1 MLPVIP
7 TITISSSLGA
17 AAVVFTAGK
26 PTKVL
31 GLEVFVVLWA
41 AQFVTWG
48 FWYMFIYPFFISPLR
63 KLPTPG
69 GWRLVT
75 GHSIEAISR
84 GMGVSARD
92 WIAETANEGFIRIYG
107 PFHRE
112 HLIITSPQA
121 LGEVLVSKAYEFE
134 KPSTIRSFFGPV
146 LGHGLVLA
154 EGHDHKMQRRN
165 LMPAFAFRHIKDLYP
180 LFWRKTCDV
189 VRVMTEQCQVDG
201 YAEFEVGHWA
211 GRVSLDIIGIAGLGR
226 DFDATHNEDDEI
238 VKTYMLIT
246 TPTMQDRLLL
256 VMADFLTAFIP
267 MSILLH
273 VPIPRAIEAKG
284 AAKKIRDVCKDVIR
298 LKSQKLADSKLEDVD
313 ILSVALRSGMFSE
326 EELIN
331 HMMTFL
337 GAGHETTASA
347 LSFAIYAVCRHPE
360 VQTRLRQEVRANL
373 APPVGDDGREMTS
386 MEIDGLPYLA
396 AVCNEVL
403 RMYSPVPQ
411 TIRETV
417 RDTTIQGQLLPRG
430 TRLLLV
436 PWATNVDTRFWGPDG
451 GEFKPERWLVARDD
465 DDDDG
470 LGGTAASVKAA
481 SVGGA
486 SSNYA
491 FLSFL
496 HGPRSCIGQSFAKAE
511 FACLLAAWVGRFEF
525 TLRDEAM
532 MDEATVMFEQLVT
545 AKVAGGIHVRAR
557 AVPGW

>member
-1 MLPVIP
+1 MPPAIP

-17 AAVVFTAGK
+17 AAVVFTAGE

-48 FWYMFIYPFFISPLR
+48 FWI
-63 KLPTPG
+63 T
-69 GWRLVT
+69 
-75 GHSIEAISR
+75 
-84 GMGVSARD
+84 
-92 WIAETANEGFIRIYG
+92 ETTNEGFIRFYG
-107 PFHRE
+107 AFHRE
-112 HLIITSPQA
+112 YLIVTSPQA
-121 LGEVLVSKAYEFE
+121 LGQVLVSKAYEFE
-134 KPSTIRSFFGPV
+134 KPPTIRGFFGPV

-154 EGHDHKMQRRN
+154 EGHDHKVQRRN

-189 VRVMTEQCQVDG
+189 VQVMTKECDADG
-201 YAEFEVGHWA
+201 YAEFEVGRWA
-211 GRVSLDIIGIAGLGR
+211 GRVSLDIIGVAGLGR
-226 DFDATHNEDDEI
+226 DFNATHNEDDEI

-256 VMADFLTAFIP
+256 VMADFLTAFVP
-267 MSILLH
+267 MSILLQS
-273 VPIPRAIEAKG
+273 PIPRAIEAKG
-284 AAKKIRDVCKDVIR
+284 AAKKIRDVCKDIIR
-298 LKSQKLADSKLEDVD
+298 LKRQKLADSKLEDVD
-313 ILSVALRSGMFSE
+313 ILSIALRSGMFSE

-347 LSFAIYAVCRHPE
+347 LSFAIYAMCRHPE

-373 APPVGDDGREMTS
+373 PPPVGDDGREITS
-386 MEIDGLPYLA
+386 MEIDRLPYLA
-396 AVCNEVL
+396 AVCSEVL

-417 RDTTIQGQLLPRG
+417 RDTTIQGQPLPRG

-436 PWATNVDTRFWGPDG
+436 PWATNLDTRFWGPDG
-451 GEFKPERWLVARDD
+451 GEFKPERWLVARGGGGDD
-465 DDDDG
+465 EDDG

-486 SSNYA
+486 SSNYV

-525 TLRDEAM
+525 RLRDEAM
-532 MDEATVMFEQLVT
+532 MDEANVMFEQMVT

>member
-1 MLPVIP
+1 MPPAIP

-17 AAVVFTAGK
+17 AAVVFTAEE
-26 PTKVL
+26 PTTVL
-31 GLEVFVVLWA
+31 GLEVFVLLWA

-48 FWYMFIYPFFISPLR
+48 
-63 KLPTPG
+63 
-69 GWRLVT
+69 V
-75 GHSIEAISR
+75 
-84 GMGVSARD
+84 

-107 PFHRE
+107 AFHRE
-112 HLIITSPQA
+112 YLIVTSPQA

-134 KPSTIRSFFGPV
+134 KPPTIRGFFGPV

-154 EGHDHKMQRRN
+154 EGHDHKVQRRN

-189 VRVMTEQCQVDG
+189 VQVMTKECDADG

-211 GRVSLDIIGIAGLGR
+211 SRVSLDIIGVAGLGR
-226 DFDATHNEDDEI
+226 DFNATHDEDDEI

-256 VMADFLTAFIP
+256 VMADFLTAFVP
-267 MSILLH
+267 MSILLQS
-273 VPIPRAIEAKG
+273 PIPRAIEAKG
-284 AAKKIRDVCKDVIR
+284 AAKKIHDVCKDVIR
-298 LKSQKLADSKLEDVD
+298 LKKQKLADSKLEDVD
-313 ILSVALRSGMFSE
+313 ILSIALRSGMFSE

-347 LSFAIYAVCRHPE
+347 LSFAIYAMCRHPE

-373 APPVGDDGREMTS
+373 PPPVGDDGREITS
-386 MEIDGLPYLA
+386 MEIDRLPYLA
-396 AVCNEVL
+396 AVCSEVL

-417 RDTTIQGQLLPRG
+417 RDTTIQGQPLPRG

-436 PWATNVDTRFWGPDG
+436 PWATNLDTRFWGPDG
-451 GEFKPERWLVARDD
+451 GEFKPERWLVARGGGDD
-465 DDDDG
+465 EHDG

-486 SSNYA
+486 SSNHV

-532 MDEATVMFEQLVT
+532 MDEANVMFEQMVT